1 MCIQITIF
9 FLYYTK
15 TTRIYEIKN
24 CISYPRIPNFTGGV
38 AEIFFLSTNPPPPPT
53 LYCDRALFLSAITQL
68 KLSRHQNTALPPFD
82 SSHLQFIGP
91 GNLVTI
97 HYIILLLQNRKFTID
112 LLLHQVIK
120 KNLENVL

>member
-1 MCIQITIF
+1 M
-9 FLYYTK
+9 
-15 TTRIYEIKN
+15 TT
-24 CISYPRIPNFTGGV
+24 
-38 AEIFFLSTNPPPPPT
+38 PPPPT
-53 LYCDRALFLSAITQL
+53 LYCDRALFLSARTQL
-68 KLSRHQNTALPPFD
+68 KLSLHQNTALPPFD